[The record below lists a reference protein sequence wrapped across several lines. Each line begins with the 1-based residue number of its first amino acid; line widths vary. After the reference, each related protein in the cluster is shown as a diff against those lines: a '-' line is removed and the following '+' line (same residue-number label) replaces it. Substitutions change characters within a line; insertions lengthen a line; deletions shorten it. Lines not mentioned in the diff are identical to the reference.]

1 MSVSAKGGEP
11 VTRARIGSLKL
22 RVAAGDARSAKAL
35 AMAVASRLALRVD
48 GLGALAGRETVR
60 ARVTARP
67 SMSRE
72 AMADSIADEIAN
84 PLVRGRR

>member
-1 MSVSAKGGEP
+1 MSTPPKDGAP

-35 AMAVASRLALRVD
+35 AMTVASRLALRVD
-48 GLGALAGRETVR
+48 GLGGLAGQETVR
-60 ARVTARP
+60 ARITAKA

-72 AMADSIADEIAN
+72 TMADSIADQIAN
-84 PLVRGRR
+84 PMGRGRR